1 LSGGNLQKF
10 IVGREIDANPKL
22 LIVSQPTW
30 GVDVGASAQI
40 RAEILALRDAG
51 CAVLVVSEELDEL
64 FEISDRLHVIAK
76 GRLSPSID
84 RARATVTQIGEWM
97 SGLWVVHSLREPAG
111 GGLSPTLS
119 PMGSERDPGRGWT
132 LA

>member
-1 LSGGNLQKF
+1 MSGGNLQKF

-30 GVDVGASAQI
+30 GVDGGASAQI
-40 RAEILALRDAG
+40 RGAILALRDAG
-51 CAVLVVSEELDEL
+51 CAVLVVSEELEEL

-76 GRLSPSID
+76 GRLSPSVD

-97 SGLWVVHSLREPAG
+97 SGLWVVHPIRDVPPGASTPALPQRGREHSQG
-111 GGLSPTLS
+111 KQ
-119 PMGSERDPGRGWT
+119 E
-132 LA
+132 